1 MSEEKKDGILG
12 QGKALDLDELD
23 SVAGGDHC
31 MCEFAGGGE

>member
-1 MSEEKKDGILG
+1 MKENKDGIMG
-12 QGKALDLDELD
+12 HARELDLDELD